1 MTPSPGPRAAPV
13 RHHLIETAA
22 VSTLPDPDLSAL
34 SPLATE
40 LATTIARV
48 ASDIA
53 LVIDKDGVISSVA
66 EGSAVQAQ
74 GCRQWVGQRWVDTVS
89 PSTRP
94 KIQSLLDEVASSG
107 VVSRRREVSHPAQG
121 GDELPV
127 TWSAI
132 RLGADGPVLAVG
144 RDLRAVAAI
153 QQRFVEAQ
161 QDMER
166 HYWNRRQAENRYQL
180 LFQVANDAVL
190 VLDAQSLRV
199 LEANVASALLLGH
212 ELNLIHGR
220 PLTDSLPPSAR
231 AAVSELLAHARS
243 TGRAGEIRVR
253 ASTTPGV
260 LDISATPFRVDDQLQ
275 ILLRA
280 RRDEGVAG
288 TQDSLALSRMAEF
301 VETTPDAVVITDASG
316 GILMANPAFL
326 RLTRQADEVRLRGQ
340 ALSNLLLDAE
350 GGWSRLV
357 ARVRSAGMVSNA
369 ALEVGSLDGS
379 PQSVRVSA
387 ALMAEGEQ
395 ACLGFIL
402 RPGHRLPAHLAGD
415 DVLAGLLDQVGRVP
429 LADLLVEVAH
439 RAERQLIES
448 ALMRTGGQRL
458 AAAHALG
465 MTPEALELRIQRHG
479 LSGLG
484 YPADAAGKPPLI
496 N

>member
-1 MTPSPGPRAAPV
+1 MSKPS
-13 RHHLIETAA
+13 
-22 VSTLPDPDLSAL
+22 DPDLSAL

-66 EGSAVQAQ
+66 EGAAVQAQ
-74 GCRQWVGQRWVDTVS
+74 GCGQWVGRRWIDTVS
-89 PSTRP
+89 AGTRP
-94 KIQSLLDEVASSG
+94 KIQSLLDEVARSG
-107 VVSRRREVSHPAQG
+107 VVSRRREVSHPGRG

-166 HYWNRRQAENRYQL
+166 HYWSRRQAENRYQL

-199 LEANVASALLLGH
+199 LEANGASALLLGH
-212 ELNLIHGR
+212 ELSLIQGR

-231 AAVSELLAHARS
+231 AAVAELLATTRS

-253 ASTTPGV
+253 APATPGA
-260 LDISATPFRVDDQLQ
+260 LDISATPFKADDQQQ

-280 RRDEGVAG
+280 RRDDPAAG
-288 TQDSLALSRMAEF
+288 KADSLALSRMAEF
-301 VETTPDAVVITDASG
+301 VETTPDAVVITDAAGS
-316 GILMANPAFL
+316 ILMANPAFL
-326 RLTRQADEVRLRGQ
+326 RLCRQADETRLRGQ
-340 ALSNLLLDAE
+340 ALPALLLDAA

-357 ARVRSAGMVSNA
+357 ARVRGAGMVSNLP
-369 ALEVGSLDGS
+369 LEVGSLDGS
-379 PQSVRVSA
+379 SQSVRVSA

-402 RPGHRLPAHLAGD
+402 RPAHRLPAHLAGD
-415 DVLAGLLDQVGRVP
+415 DVLTGLLDQVGRVP

-448 ALMRTGGQRL
+448 ALLRTGGQRA

-479 LSGLG
+479 LAGLG
-484 YPADAAGKPPLI
+484 YPADDAGTPPLI

>member
-1 MTPSPGPRAAPV
+1 M
-13 RHHLIETAA
+13 
-22 VSTLPDPDLSAL
+22 STSPDPDLSAL

-53 LVIDKDGVISSVA
+53 LVIDKDGVIASVA

-74 GCRQWVGQRWVDTVS
+74 GCRQWVGQRWVDTVNA
-89 PSTRP
+89 STRP

-107 VVSRRREVSHPAQG
+107 VVSRRREVSHPVGLAQG

-190 VLDAQSLRV
+190 VLDAQSLHV

-212 ELNLIHGR
+212 ELNRIHGR
-220 PLTDSLPPSAR
+220 PLTESLPLSAR
-231 AAVSELLAHARS
+231 AAVSELLANARS

-253 ASTTPGV
+253 APSTPGV
-260 LDISATPFRVDDQLQ
+260 LDISATPFRVDDQQQ

-280 RRDEGVAG
+280 RRDEGVVGA
-288 TQDSLALSRMAEF
+288 QDSLALSRMAEF

-340 ALSNLLLDAE
+340 ALSSLLLDAE

-379 PQSVRVSA
+379 PQSVQVSA

-402 RPGHRLPAHLAGD
+402 RSGHRLPAHLAGD

-448 ALMRTGGQRL
+448 ALMRTGGQR
-458 AAAHALG
+458 AAAADALG

-479 LSGLG
+479 LSGMG

>member
-1 MTPSPGPRAAPV
+1 MSKPS
-13 RHHLIETAA
+13 
-22 VSTLPDPDLSAL
+22 DPDLSAL

-53 LVIDKDGVISSVA
+53 LVIDNDGVISSVA
-66 EGSAVQAQ
+66 EGAAVQAQ
-74 GCRQWVGQRWVDTVS
+74 GCGQWVGQRWVDTVS
-89 PSTRP
+89 ASTRP
-94 KIQSLLDEVASSG
+94 KIQSLLDEVVSSG

-166 HYWNRRQAENRYQL
+166 HYWSRRQAENRYQL

-190 VLDAQSLRV
+190 VLDADSLRV

-212 ELNLIHGR
+212 ELHLIQGR

-231 AAVSELLAHARS
+231 AAVAELLANTRS

-253 ASTTPGV
+253 APATPGV
-260 LDISATPFRVDDQLQ
+260 LDISATPFNADDQSQ

-280 RRDEGVAG
+280 RRDGAAG
-288 TQDSLALSRMAEF
+288 AADSLALSRMAEF
-301 VETTPDAVVITDASG
+301 VETTPDAVVITDAAG
-316 GILMANPAFL
+316 NILMANPAFL
-326 RLTRQADEVRLRGQ
+326 RLSRQRDEPQLRGQ
-340 ALSNLLLDAE
+340 ALPTLLLDTG

-357 ARVRSAGMVSNA
+357 ARVRGAGMVSNLP
-369 ALEVGSLDGS
+369 LEVGSLDGS

-402 RPGHRLPAHLAGD
+402 RPSHRLPAHLAGD
-415 DVLAGLLDQVGRVP
+415 DVLTGLLDQVGRVP

-448 ALMRTGGQRL
+448 ALLRTGGQRA

-465 MTPEALELRIQRHG
+465 MTPEALELRIARHG

-484 YPADAAGKPPLI
+484 YPADDAGTPPLI

>member
-1 MTPSPGPRAAPV
+1 LQPVSKPS
-13 RHHLIETAA
+13 
-22 VSTLPDPDLSAL
+22 DPDLSAL

-74 GCRQWVGQRWVDTVS
+74 GCGHWVGRRWVDTVS
-89 PSTRP
+89 AGTRA

-107 VVSRRREVSHPAQG
+107 VVSRRREVSHPANPANG
-121 GDELPV
+121 GEELPV

-144 RDLRAVAAI
+144 RDMRAVAAI

-166 HYWNRRQAENRYQL
+166 HYWNRRQAEARYQL

-190 VLDAQSLRV
+190 VLDADSLRV
-199 LEANVASALLLGH
+199 LEANAASAQLLGH
-212 ELNLIHGR
+212 ELTLILGR
-220 PLTDSLPPSAR
+220 PLADSLPLSAR
-231 AAVSELLAHARS
+231 AAVAELLANARN

-253 ASTTPGV
+253 AAATRGV
-260 LDISATPFRVDDQLQ
+260 LDISATPFRVDEQQQ

-280 RRDEGVAG
+280 RRDEAAEGG
-288 TQDSLALSRMAEF
+288 QDSLALTRMAEF
-301 VETTPDAVVITDASG
+301 VEMTPDAVVITDASG

-326 RLTRQADEVRLRGQ
+326 RLIRQGDETRVRGQ
-340 ALSNLLLDAE
+340 GLSALMLDAD

-357 ARVRSAGMVSNA
+357 AKVRSAGIVSNV
-369 ALEVGSLDGS
+369 ALDVGSADGK
-379 PQSVRVSA
+379 PLSVRVSA

-395 ACLGFIL
+395 ACLGFML
-402 RPGHRLPAHLAGD
+402 RPGQRLPVHLAGD
-415 DVLAGLLDQVGRVP
+415 DVLTGLLDQVGRVP
-429 LADLLVEVAH
+429 LSDLLVEVVH

-448 ALMRTGGQRL
+448 ALLRTAGQR
-458 AAAHALG
+458 AAAAVALG

-484 YPADAAGKPPLI
+484 YPADAGGRPPSI

>member
-1 MTPSPGPRAAPV
+1 MSKPT
-13 RHHLIETAA
+13 
-22 VSTLPDPDLSAL
+22 DPDLSAL

-66 EGSAVQAQ
+66 EGAAVQAQ
-74 GCRQWVGQRWVDTVS
+74 GCSQWVGQRWVDTVS
-89 PSTRP
+89 ASTRP

-107 VVSRRREVSHPAQG
+107 IVSRRREVSHLAQG

-166 HYWNRRQAENRYQL
+166 HYWSRRQAENRYQL

-190 VLDAQSLRV
+190 VLDADSLQV

-212 ELNLIHGR
+212 ELNLIRGQ
-220 PLTDSLPPSAR
+220 PLVDSLPPSAR
-231 AAVSELLAHARS
+231 AAVAELLAHVRS

-253 ASTTPGV
+253 GPATPGV
-260 LDISATPFRVDDQLQ
+260 LDISATPFRVGDQQQ

-280 RRDEGVAG
+280 RREEASAG
-288 TQDSLALSRMAEF
+288 TVDSLALSRMAEF
-301 VETTPDAVVITDASG
+301 VETTPDAVVITDFAG
-316 GILMANPAFL
+316 GILMANPAFQ
-326 RLTRQADEVRLRGQ
+326 RLTRQGDETRLRGQ
-340 ALSNLLLDAE
+340 SLSALLLDA
-350 GGWSRLV
+350 GGAWSRLV
-357 ARVRSAGMVSNA
+357 ARVRDAGMVSNLP
-369 ALEVGSLDGS
+369 LEVGSLDGG

-387 ALMAEGEQ
+387 ALMAEGEE

-402 RPGHRLPAHLAGD
+402 RPSHRLPVHLAGD

-448 ALMRTGGQRL
+448 ALLRTGGQR
-458 AAAHALG
+458 AAAADALG

-484 YPADAAGKPPLI
+484 YPGSATGLPPLI

>member
-1 MTPSPGPRAAPV
+1 MSQP
-13 RHHLIETAA
+13 
-22 VSTLPDPDLSAL
+22 PDPDLSAL

-66 EGSAVQAQ
+66 EGASVHAH
-74 GCRQWVGQRWVDTVS
+74 GCDQWVGRRWIDTVS
-89 PSTRP
+89 PNTRP
-94 KIQSLLDEVASSG
+94 KIQSLLDEVSSSG
-107 VVSRRREVSHPAQG
+107 VVSRRREVSHPADPAHG

-166 HYWNRRQAENRYQL
+166 HYWSRRQAENRYQL

-190 VLDAQSLRV
+190 VLDADSLRV

-212 ELNLIHGR
+212 ELNLIQGR

-231 AAVSELLAHARS
+231 AAVSELLANARS

-253 ASTTPGV
+253 SAAMAGV
-260 LDISATPFRVDDQLQ
+260 LDISATPFRVDDHQQ

-280 RRDEGVAG
+280 RRDEATVGAS
-288 TQDSLALSRMAEF
+288 DSLTLSRMAEF

-326 RLTRQADEVRLRGQ
+326 RLTRQGDETRLRGQ
-340 ALSNLLLDAE
+340 ALSALLLDAG

-357 ARVRSAGMVSNA
+357 ARVRGSGMVSNLP
-369 ALEVGSLDGS
+369 LEVGSLDGT

-415 DVLAGLLDQVGRVP
+415 DVLTGLLDQVGRVP

-448 ALMRTGGQRL
+448 ALLRTGGQR
-458 AAAHALG
+458 AATADALG

-479 LSGLG
+479 LSGLR
-484 YPADAAGKPPLI
+484 YPPDAAGTTPLI

>member
-1 MTPSPGPRAAPV
+1 MPTP
-13 RHHLIETAA
+13 T
-22 VSTLPDPDLSAL
+22 DPDLSAL

-53 LVIDKDGVISSVA
+53 LVIDKDGVISTVA
-66 EGSAVQAQ
+66 EGAAVQAQ
-74 GCRQWVGQRWVDTVS
+74 GCSQWVGQRWVDTVS
-89 PSTRP
+89 AGTRA
-94 KIQSLLDEVASSG
+94 KIQSLWDEVASSG

-132 RLGADGPVLAVG
+132 RLGIDGPVLAVG

-166 HYWNRRQAENRYQL
+166 HYWSRRQAENRYQL

-190 VLDAQSLRV
+190 VLDADSLRV
-199 LEANVASALLLGH
+199 LDANVASSSLLGQ
-212 ELNLIHGR
+212 ELKLIQGR
-220 PLTDSLPPSAR
+220 PLADSLPPSAR
-231 AAVSELLAHARS
+231 VAVAELLANARS

-253 ASTTPGV
+253 APATLGV
-260 LDISATPFRVDDQLQ
+260 LDISATPFRVDNQQQ

-280 RRDEGVAG
+280 RRDTTTAG
-288 TQDSLALSRMAEF
+288 AADSLALSRMAEF

-316 GILMANPAFL
+316 LILMANPAFL
-326 RLTRQADEVRLRGQ
+326 RLTRQGDETRLRGQ
-340 ALSNLLLDAE
+340 ALPALLVDA
-350 GGWSRLV
+350 GGDWSRLV
-357 ARVRSAGMVSNA
+357 ARVRGAGMVSNLP
-369 ALEVGSLDGS
+369 LEVGSLDGS

-387 ALMAEGEQ
+387 ALMAEGDQ
-395 ACLGFIL
+395 TCLGFIL

-415 DVLAGLLDQVGRVP
+415 DVLTGLLDQVGRVP

-448 ALMRTGGQRL
+448 ALLRTGGQRA

-484 YPADAAGKPPLI
+484 YPADDVGTPPLI

>member
-1 MTPSPGPRAAPV
+1 MSTP
-13 RHHLIETAA
+13 
-22 VSTLPDPDLSAL
+22 PDPDLSAL

-66 EGSAVQAQ
+66 EGASVQAH
-74 GCRQWVGQRWVDTVS
+74 GCGQWVGQRWVDTVS
-89 PSTRP
+89 AGTRG
-94 KIQSLLDEVASSG
+94 KIQSLLDEVASNG

-132 RLGADGPVLAVG
+132 RLGVGGPVLAVG

-166 HYWNRRQAENRYQL
+166 HYWSRRQAENRYQL
-180 LFQVANDAVL
+180 LFQVANDAVV
-190 VLDAQSLRV
+190 VLDASSLNV
-199 LEANVASALLLGH
+199 LEANAATVLLLGH
-212 ELNLIHGR
+212 ELHLIQGR
-220 PLTDSLPPSAR
+220 PLTNSLPLSVRP
-231 AAVSELLAHARS
+231 AVSELIATARS
-243 TGRAGEIRVR
+243 TGRGGEIRVR
-253 ASTTPGV
+253 SLATPGV
-260 LDISATPFRVDDQLQ
+260 LDISATPFRVDDQQQ

-280 RRDEGVAG
+280 RRDEGPVG

-301 VETTPDAVVITDASG
+301 VETTPDAVVITDSSG

-326 RLTRQADEVRLRGQ
+326 RLIRQADEARLRGQ
-340 ALSNLLLDAE
+340 ALPSRLLDAD
-350 GGWSRLV
+350 GGWARLV
-357 ARVRSAGMVSNA
+357 AQVRNAGMVSDV
-369 ALEVGSLDGS
+369 ALTVGSPDGN

-387 ALMAEGEQ
+387 ALMADGEQ

-415 DVLAGLLDQVGRVP
+415 DVLSGLLDQVGRVP
-429 LADLLVEVAH
+429 LADLLVEVAY

-448 ALMRTGGQRL
+448 ALLRTGGQR
-458 AAAHALG
+458 AAAADVLG
-465 MTPEALELRIQRHG
+465 MTVDALDLRIARHG

-484 YPADAAGKPPLI
+484 YAAGAGTPPWI

>member
-1 MTPSPGPRAAPV
+1 MPTP
-13 RHHLIETAA
+13 T
-22 VSTLPDPDLSAL
+22 DPDLSAL

-53 LVIDKDGVISSVA
+53 LVIDKDGVISTVA
-66 EGSAVQAQ
+66 EGAAVQTQ
-74 GCRQWVGQRWVDTVS
+74 GCGHWVGQRWIDTVS
-89 PSTRP
+89 ASTRP
-94 KIQSLLDEVASSG
+94 KIQSLLDEVTSSG
-107 VVSRRREVSHPAQG
+107 VVSRRREVSHPSQG

-132 RLGADGPVLAVG
+132 RLGPDGPVLAVG

-166 HYWNRRQAENRYQL
+166 HYWSRRQAENRYQL

-190 VLDAQSLRV
+190 VLDARSLQV
-199 LEANVASALLLGH
+199 LEANVASALLLGQ
-212 ELNLIHGR
+212 ELSLIQGR

-231 AAVSELLAHARS
+231 VAVAELLANARS

-253 ASTTPGV
+253 SPAMPGV
-260 LDISATPFRVDDQLQ
+260 LDISATPFRAGDQQQ

-280 RRDEGVAG
+280 RRDEATTGAA
-288 TQDSLALSRMAEF
+288 DSLALSRMAEF
-301 VETTPDAVVITDASG
+301 VETTPDAVVITDATG

-326 RLTRQADEVRLRGQ
+326 RLTRQSDEARLRGQ
-340 ALSNLLLDAE
+340 ALPTLLLDAG

-357 ARVRSAGMVSNA
+357 SRVHAAGMVSNLP
-369 ALEVGSLDGS
+369 LEVGSLDGS

-402 RPGHRLPAHLAGD
+402 RPSHRLPAHLAGD
-415 DVLAGLLDQVGRVP
+415 DVLTGLLDQVGRVP
-429 LADLLVEVAH
+429 LADLLVEVAY

-448 ALMRTGGQRL
+448 ALLRTGGQR
-458 AAAHALG
+458 AAAADALG

-484 YPADAAGKPPLI
+484 YPTEGTGTPPLI

>member
-1 MTPSPGPRAAPV
+1 MSTPPV
-13 RHHLIETAA
+13 
-22 VSTLPDPDLSAL
+22 PDLSAL

-66 EGSAVQAQ
+66 EGAAVQAQ
-74 GCRQWVGQRWVDTVS
+74 GCGHWVGQRWVDTVS
-89 PSTRP
+89 AGTRA

-107 VVSRRREVSHPAQG
+107 TASRRREVSHPLGLAQG

-166 HYWNRRQAENRYQL
+166 HYWTRRQAENRYQL

-190 VLDAQSLRV
+190 VLDAGSLHV
-199 LEANVASALLLGH
+199 LEANAASALLLGH
-212 ELNLIHGR
+212 EIKLIQGR
-220 PLTDSLPPSAR
+220 PLTDSLPLSAR
-231 AAVSELLAHARS
+231 AAVAELLANARS

-253 ASTTPGV
+253 TLAAPGV
-260 LDISATPFRVDDQLQ
+260 LDISATPFLADDQQQ

-280 RRDEGVAG
+280 RREESTAG
-288 TQDSLALSRMAEF
+288 AADSLALSRMAEF
-301 VETTPDAVVITDASG
+301 VETTPDAVVITDSSG

-326 RLTRQADEVRLRGQ
+326 RLTRQADETRLRGQ
-340 ALSNLLLDAE
+340 ALSSLLLDAD

-357 ARVRSAGMVSNA
+357 ARVRGAGMVSNA
-369 ALEVGSLDGS
+369 ALAVGSLDGS

-448 ALMRTGGQRL
+448 ALLRTGGQRT
-458 AAAHALG
+458 AAADALG

-484 YPADAAGKPPLI
+484 YPGGGSGAPPLI